1 MGLFD
6 WLFGKKKD
14 AGDYQRDYRDPPRE
28 QPRQQPREQPRQQP
42 VNPRLDPRQPQPF
55 GGPVPRHTS
64 PVGQRNKGL
73 SFRRR
78 RSREAVPAVV
88 DQRLLHEGRDPQTGQ
103 LLGGGPLGAWGGTK
117 DRPDP
122 HFDARRVASHELPAI
137 PHLDALAELIG
148 SNRSELAWLA
158 IRPQPATAVQGHY
171 ALFEIRKKSGGT
183 RLLAAP
189 LPRLKSVQR
198 RLLDRLI
205 AKLPLHDSVHGF
217 RKGRDILSGASVHV
231 GKDVV
236 ISVDI
241 KDFFPSFTFRRVA
254 GYFRWLGYGRGI
266 ANTLASLTTVPLWE
280 ARLPSGSGW
289 KPAYSMQHP
298 DLQSKSPY
306 QNYDTKPR
314 LPQGAPTSPALA
326 NAICWRMDKRLSAL
340 ARKFGGD
347 YTRYAD
353 DLTFSGGED
362 LARHSR
368 KFLKIV
374 RRIIATEGLEL
385 NEAKTRV
392 IGKGHGQRVTGVIV
406 NEQTNFPR
414 KEFDLLKA
422 ILHNCIKHGPQNQ
435 NRENHPDFRA
445 HLQGRIAHARHIG
458 PERGM
463 KLQRMFDQVR
473 W

>member
-6 WLFGKKKD
+6 WLFGKKKEAD
-14 AGDYQRDYRDPPRE
+14 KGYQRDYRDV
-28 QPRQQPREQPRQQP
+28 PRQQPA
-42 VNPRLDPRQPQPF
+42 NPRLDPRQQQPLGMPQAQ
-55 GGPVPRHTS
+55 GGPVPLPPTPAGHR
-64 PVGQRNKGL
+64 KAKL
-73 SFRRR
+73 SFRQR
-78 RSREAVPAVV
+78 RSREHVQAIK
-88 DQRLLHEGRDPQTGQ
+88 DQRLMSEGRDPMTGKP
-103 LLGGGPLGAWGGTK
+103 LGGGPLGNWGGTK
-117 DRPDP
+117 DRPDA

-158 IRPQPATAVQGHY
+158 MKPQDEPEQSHY
-171 ALFEIRKKSGGT
+171 RVFEVRKKSGGT

-205 AKLPLHDSVHGF
+205 CKLPLHDSTHGF
-217 RKGRDILSGASVHV
+217 RKGRDILSGATVHV

-241 KDFFPSFTFRRVA
+241 KDFFPSFTFRRVS

-266 ANTLASLTTVPLWE
+266 ANTLASLTTTELSL
-280 ARLPSGSGW
+280 ARLPDGNAW
-289 KPAYSMQHP
+289 KPAYSLRHP
-298 DLQSKSPY
+298 DLGGWYAGRPQ
-306 QNYDTKPR
+306 

-368 KFLKIV
+368 KFLKVV
-374 RRIIATEGLEL
+374 RRIIETEGLEL

-422 ILHNCIKHGPQNQ
+422 ILHNCIKHGPHGQ

-463 KLQRMFDQVR
+463 KLQRLFEQVR

>member
-6 WLFGKKKD
+6 WLFGKKKEAD
-14 AGDYQRDYRDPPRE
+14 KGYQRDYRDV
-28 QPRQQPREQPRQQP
+28 PRQQP

-55 GGPVPRHTS
+55 GGPVPRQAT
-64 PVGQRNKGL
+64 PIGQRDLNL

-78 RSREAVPAVV
+78 RSREVVPPVI
-88 DQRLLHEGRDPQTGQ
+88 DQPLYGETRNPQTGKRM
-103 LLGGGPLGAWGGTK
+103 GGGPYGAWGGTK

-158 IRPQPATAVQGHY
+158 MKPQYEPEQSHY
-171 ALFEIRKKSGGT
+171 RVFEVRKKSGGT

-205 AKLPLHDSVHGF
+205 CKLPLHDSTHGF
-217 RKGRDILSGASVHV
+217 RKGRDILSGATVHV

-241 KDFFPSFTFRRVA
+241 KDFFPSFTFRRVS

-266 ANTLASLTTVPLWE
+266 ANTLASLTTTELSL
-280 ARLPSGSGW
+280 ARLPDGNAW
-289 KPAYSMQHP
+289 KPAYSLRHP
-298 DLQSKSPY
+298 DLGGWYAGRPQ
-306 QNYDTKPR
+306 

-368 KFLKIV
+368 KFLKVV

-422 ILHNCIKHGPQNQ
+422 ILHNCIKHGPHGQ

-463 KLQRMFDQVR
+463 KLQRLFEQVR